1 MTEEFNLETYLKI
14 SSSKFTIYL
23 FDLNNLN
30 VLYKKELKIENNS
43 DQIDFIKLNDFLK
56 DNIFKIEKLTKNFV
70 KNILLVIEN
79 NEISSINLSLKKKNY
94 QKIIYKKNL

>member
-79 NEISSINLSLKKKNY
+79 NEISSSI
-94 QKIIYKKNL
+94 